1 MKVRFHLANGEH
13 FMHWQ
18 VRDGRSV
25 RYYKP
30 EAFSLQMNGCSL
42 VNKAGAA
49 GRIHR
54 GSHKTVCAWIECE
67 SLEVSEIHDTVSA
80 ESQARLFGI
89 FQNMAEDKVVR
100 FNPRVT
106 PNWTDSSGENLD
118 GGKFGSL
125 FTLGRNVFKS

>member
-1 MKVRFHLANGEH
+1 MRVRFHLANGEH

-49 GRIHR
+49 GRIH
-54 GSHKTVCAWIECE
+54 GLWKY
-67 SLEVSEIHDTVSA
+67 
-80 ESQARLFGI
+80 
-89 FQNMAEDKVVR
+89 
-100 FNPRVT
+100 
-106 PNWTDSSGENLD
+106 
-118 GGKFGSL
+118 KFGHA
-125 FTLGRNVFKS
+125 RNQDI